1 MSHTE
6 ADEEARL
13 IRAAQGHDLAAFAA
27 LVQKHHG
34 GVRAFL
40 AVRCNSSHDAED
52 LAQEVFVTAFRKM
65 AECDPT
71 RPLGPWLRG
80 MAVNLL
86 ANHRR
91 KFRALPIGLNE
102 ELQELIDAELAQRF
116 ETAGEGA
123 ALEALRDCLD
133 GVEGSS
139 RRLLHARYN
148 ECMSLEELAHQLQR
162 KVSAVSMQLHRLR
175 VVLGDCIE
183 AKLREIPR
191 ANEAK

>member
-1 MSHTE
+1 MALSD

-13 IRAAQGHDLAAFAA
+13 IRAAQSHDLAAFAS
-27 LVQKHHG
+27 LVQRHHA

-40 AVRCNSSHDAED
+40 AVRSNSSHDAED

-65 AECDPT
+65 DKCDPA

-80 MAVNLL
+80 IAVNLL

-102 ELQELIDAELAQRF
+102 ELQDLVDAELAQRF
-116 ETAGEGA
+116 ETAGEGV
-123 ALEALRDCLD
+123 ALEALHECLERVD
-133 GVEGSS
+133 GAS
-139 RRLLHARYN
+139 RRLLQARYN
-148 ECMSLEELAHQLQR
+148 DCLSLEDLAAQLNR

-183 AKLREIPR
+183 SKIRESSR
-191 ANEAK
+191 SSETT

>member
-1 MSHTE
+1 MSSNE
-6 ADEEARL
+6 ADVESRL
-13 IRAAQGHDLAAFAA
+13 LRAAQGRDLAAFAT
-27 LVQKHHG
+27 LVQKHHA

-40 AVRCNSSHDAED
+40 AVRSSSSHDAED
-52 LAQEVFVTAFRKM
+52 LAQEVFVTAFRKLD
-65 AECDPT
+65 ECDPS

-80 MAVNLL
+80 IAMNLL

-102 ELQELIDAELAQRF
+102 ELQELLDAELAQRF
-116 ETAGEGA
+116 ETGGEGT
-123 ALEALRDCLD
+123 ALEALRDCLESL
-133 GVEGSS
+133 EGPS
-139 RRLLHARYN
+139 RRLLNARYTD
-148 ECMSLEELAHQLQR
+148 CMSLEDLAHQLQR

-191 ANEAK
+191 AGEI